1 MGHLSERWTTLHC
14 HSVWPVGFKS
24 RFIPIYE
31 GRAVPLNLEGFVIIP
46 NPLYLM
52 NPPAREIW
60 EISDGSQTWHH
71 LHHHHRWLLAFWHAI
86 FSTCFCHSVCVH
98 SVCVCVLYNLRIAQ
112 VTGGST
118 VGVVM
123 SASCT
128 LSQGQFGLPMPL
140 TPPKQAVSANPPPSP
155 SNPRQSWANPK
166 LIQGHSQ
173 LGVSHRA
180 MPGHHRHNEQL
191 RYDMILQQSSI
202 RRLCKGGKNA
212 IWNFQSW
219 RAKAL
224 LKCV

>member
-1 MGHLSERWTTLHC
+1 MREEHSHWTWRDLS
-14 HSVWPVGFKS
+14 S
-24 RFIPIYE
+24 
-31 GRAVPLNLEGFVIIP
+31 
-46 NPLYLM
+46 
-52 NPPAREIW
+52 
-60 EISDGSQTWHH
+60 SQTLFIWWIH
-71 LHHHHRWLLAFWHAI
+71 LLERFERFQMVARHGIISTVISAGCSRSDI
-86 FSTCFCHSVCVH
+86 QFSAHVFVVVFVCILF
-98 SVCVCVLYNLRIAQ
+98 VCVLYNLRIAQ

-180 MPGHHRHNEQL
+180 MPGHHRHNEQP
-191 RYDMILQQSSI
+191 RYAMILQ
-202 RRLCKGGKNA
+202 
-212 IWNFQSW
+212 
-219 RAKAL
+219 
-224 LKCV
+224 